1 MSSFNLKEYGYSVR
15 DSEKERKEA
24 VLKAVKKHG
33 KKAVVCYMLEF
44 GRWEEVML
52 DDIVRFLKFEIND
65 QIEEFAAFKRKHG
78 FNSGL
83 RVGIEERYDLKKEMR
98 VISMEQQRMSNI
110 QQQLLLLQNMTKKL
124 QEEVNSMSSCGP
136 LKRQRYV

>member
-15 DSEKERKEA
+15 DSEEKRKEA
-24 VLKAVKKHG
+24 LMKAVKKQG
-33 KKAVVCYMLEF
+33 KQDVIDYMLEF

-52 DDIVRFLKFEIND
+52 DDIVRFLKFENND

-83 RVGIEERYDLKKEMR
+83 RVGIEERYNLKKEMR
-98 VISMEQQRMSNI
+98 VMSMEQQQMNNM
-110 QQQLLLLQNMTKKL
+110 QQHLVILQNMTKKL
-124 QEEVNSMSSCGP
+124 QEEVNNMSSCCP
-136 LKRQRYV
+136 LKRQRYK

>member
-1 MSSFNLKEYGYSVR
+1 MSRVCLKSQGYSDR
-15 DSEKERKEA
+15 DSEELRKDA
-24 VLKAVKKHG
+24 VLAGVKKYG
-33 KKAVVCYMLEF
+33 KRAVIENMLEF

-52 DDIVRFLKFEIND
+52 DDIVRFLKFENNN

-83 RVGIEERYDLKKEMR
+83 RVGIEERYNLKKEIR
-98 VISMEQQRMSNI
+98 VISMEQQQMNNM
-110 QQQLLLLQNMTKKL
+110 QQQLVILQNMTKKL
-124 QEEVNSMSSCGP
+124 QEEVNSMSSCSP